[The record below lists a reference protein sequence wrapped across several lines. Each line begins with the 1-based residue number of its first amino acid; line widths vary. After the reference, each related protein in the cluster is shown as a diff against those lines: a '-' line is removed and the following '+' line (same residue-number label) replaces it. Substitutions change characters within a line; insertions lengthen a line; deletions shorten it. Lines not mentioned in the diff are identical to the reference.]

1 MIGVVLAGG
10 ASRRMGT
17 DKAAVEVGG
26 RSMLDWVESA
36 LAAVCDRVVISGR
49 PGGVA
54 DSPGMHGPLAGLAA
68 CLAWDEP
75 LLVVAVDQ
83 PWVRVETLR
92 ALGAIPGTA
101 VPVDG
106 GVRQV
111 TCARYAPDVA
121 VEARRVRSIQK
132 LLDAVPFRAIAE
144 PEWSSWGEDGRSWYS
159 ADDGAA
165 LARGLER
172 YGPPTTWRIADRG

>member
-17 DKAAVEVGG
+17 DKAAVDVGG

-92 ALGAIPGTA
+92 AIKDMTGTV
-101 VPVDG
+101 VPIDG

-111 TCARYAPDVA
+111 TCARYSPELTGA
-121 VEARRVRSIQK
+121 ARQARSIQR
-132 LLDAVPFRAIAE
+132 LLDQVPYQAVAE
-144 PEWSSWGEDGRSWYS
+144 PEWRSWGEDGRSWYS
-159 ADDGAA
+159 VDDEDA
-165 LARGLER
+165 LVRGLER
-172 YGPPTTWRIADRG
+172 YGPPTT